1 MHMRLNGAD
10 RALDVSP
17 GNHCMTA
24 LRSPISEASLAF
36 PGWRVLV
43 GAVIGLAFSPG
54 PLIFGSFGLFAP
66 HMHDAYGW
74 SRGQI
79 MLALTFFNIAGVLAS
94 PITGS
99 LIDRLGVRRILFPA
113 LIAFLLGFLAIA
125 FAAHSLTALYVIAF
139 LWGGL
144 TVGTQ
149 SISYTKLITGWF
161 ATHRGLAVGISAAGL
176 GLGYTIVPI
185 LVGKLL
191 AATDWHMALAALSL
205 VVIALPMLFN
215 SVLARPNPELVTAGS
230 SALSG
235 MTLQQA
241 RATSVF
247 WRIAASILLAST
259 ALTGVVPHIALLVI
273 DRGFSASQ
281 AAMVASTYGLSTII
295 GRIIVGWLA
304 DRVAVSR
311 VAIGFF
317 ALSGIGFVLA
327 GLFAGSGSLSV
338 LMLVALTI
346 GFGFG
351 AESDVIALF
360 ITRYFGQRNFGAIYG
375 YLLATFLVGASAGP
389 ALFGFGRDGFG
400 GYATPMIMASIVM
413 AAACLI
419 LVGLTRYRPHQAIEA
434 DRAFSM
440 A

>member
-1 MHMRLNGAD
+1 MELS
-10 RALDVSP
+10 RAKPLEGSI
-17 GNHCMTA
+17 
-24 LRSPISEASLAF
+24 RF
-36 PGWRVLV
+36 PGWRVLI

-79 MLALTFFNIAGVLAS
+79 MLALTFFNIAGVIAS

-99 LIDRLGVRRILFPA
+99 LIDRFGVRRILFPA
-113 LIAFLLGFLAIA
+113 LIAFLTGFVALA
-125 FAAHSLTALYVIAF
+125 FAVHSLTALYLVAF

-161 ATHRGLAVGISAAGL
+161 VKYRGLAVGISAAGL
-176 GLGYTIVPI
+176 GLGYTIVPV

-191 AATDWHMALAALSL
+191 ATNDWRVALAELSII
-205 VVIALPMLFN
+205 VIVLPLLFN
-215 SVLARPNPELVTAGS
+215 TFLARPNQDSGQTQSLVVE
-230 SALSG
+230 G
-235 MTLQQA
+235 MTPAEA
-241 RATSVF
+241 RTNPVF
-247 WRIAASILLAST
+247 WRIAAAILLAST
-259 ALTGVVPHIALLVI
+259 ALTGVVPHIALLVT
-273 DRGFSASQ
+273 DRGFSTGQ
-281 AAMVASTYGLSTII
+281 AAAVASTYGLSTIL
-295 GRIIVGWLA
+295 GRVIVGWLA

-311 VAIGFF
+311 VTIAFF
-317 ALSGIGFVLA
+317 ALSGVGFVLA
-327 GLFAGSGSLSV
+327 GLFAGSGSLAI

-360 ITRYFGQRNFGAIYG
+360 ITRYFGQRSFGAIYG
-375 YLLATFLVGASAGP
+375 YLLATFLIGASAGP
-389 ALFGFGRDGFG
+389 ALFGFGHDHFG
-400 GYATPMIMASIVM
+400 GYAAPMMVAAAVM
-413 AAACLI
+413 ALACLT
-419 LVGLTRYRPHQAIEA
+419 LVGLTRYPAAGDSRAEP
-434 DRAFSM
+434 AFSM

>member
-1 MHMRLNGAD
+1 
-10 RALDVSP
+10 
-17 GNHCMTA
+17 MTA
-24 LRSPISEASLAF
+24 SRLPLSEASITF
-36 PGWRVLV
+36 PGWRVLF

-54 PLIFGSFGLFAP
+54 PLIFGSIGLFAP
-66 HMHDAYGW
+66 HMHDSYGW

-79 MLALTFFNIAGVLAS
+79 MLALTFFNVAGVLAS

-99 LIDRLGVRRILFPA
+99 LIDRLGVRRVLFPA
-113 LIAFLLGFLAIA
+113 MIALVAGFLALA
-125 FAAHSLTALYVIAF
+125 FAAHSLTALYVVTF

-161 ATHRGLAVGISAAGL
+161 AKHRGLAVGIAAAGL

-191 AATDWHMALAALSL
+191 AATDWRTALASLSL
-205 VVIALPMLFN
+205 VVMVLPLLFN
-215 SVLARPNPELVTAGS
+215 LLLARPNPRATQADGTA
-230 SALSG
+230 ASG
-235 MTLQQA
+235 MTLAEA
-241 RATSVF
+241 RATGLF
-247 WRIAASILLAST
+247 WRLAAAILLAST
-259 ALTGVVPHIALLVI
+259 ALTGVVPHIALLVT
-273 DRGFSASQ
+273 DRGYSTAQ
-281 AAMVASTYGLSTII
+281 AAMVASTYGFSTIL

-327 GLFAGSGSLSV
+327 ALFAGSGSLPV

-360 ITRYFGQRNFGAIYG
+360 ISRYFGQRSFGAIYG

-389 ALFGFGRDGFG
+389 ALFGFGRDRFG
-400 GYATPMIMASIVM
+400 GYATPMMIAAIVM
-413 AAACLI
+413 GAACLM
-419 LVGLTRYRPHQAIEA
+419 LVGLARTAVREPQDA
-434 DRAFSM
+434 DPAFSM